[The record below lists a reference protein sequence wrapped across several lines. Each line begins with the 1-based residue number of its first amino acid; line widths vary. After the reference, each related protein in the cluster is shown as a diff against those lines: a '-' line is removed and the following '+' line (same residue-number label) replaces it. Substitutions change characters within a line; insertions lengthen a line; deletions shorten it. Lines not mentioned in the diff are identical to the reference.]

1 MNELQS
7 SLWTGIILLFSGL
20 WHFILLLMIASS
32 FDEPA
37 ISILLPSDG
46 VGSGFV

>member
-1 MNELQS
+1 
-7 SLWTGIILLFSGL
+7 LLFSGL
-20 WHFILLLMIASS
+20 WHFILLMITSS
-32 FDEPA
+32 FEEPA